1 MLTQISVILA
11 ATFASCAEAHK
22 ILMAGDMTPEQRPWF
37 YSVAES
43 LSENPET
50 DNVVYFLTD
59 ELEPLTKK

>member
-11 ATFASCAEAHK
+11 SIAATYAEAHK

-37 YSVAES
+37 YSVAQS

-50 DNVVYFLTD
+50 NNVVYFMTD
-59 ELEPLTKK
+59 ELEPLQKK